1 MRNISAH
8 LSQLKT
14 TLQKQFQTAA
24 QGFTLIELLVVIG
37 ILGILAASLVATIDP
52 FEQLKKAA
60 DANVKNTTVEFITAS
75 QRYYTTHNN
84 MMWGDTNVSNCSGGT
99 APTTAGLDSA
109 GFTGCLSALIS
120 DGELKPGFTTAT
132 NLISNVIVSGGS
144 NSVTACFLP
153 QSKAEQRG
161 ANTKYN
167 ANGATNAN
175 CPATNPGGTSCY
187 WCSL

>member
-1 MRNISAH
+1 MKRITAI
-8 LSQLKT
+8 LSKLT
-14 TLQKQFQTAA
+14 SSTR
-24 QGFTLIELLVVIG
+24 GFTLIELLVVIG

-52 FEQLKKAA
+52 FEQLKKAN
-60 DANVKNTTVEFITAS
+60 DANVKNTAVEFITAG
-75 QRYYTTHNN
+75 QRYYTTHDV
-84 MMWGDTNVSNCSGGT
+84 MMWGDTSITGCSGGT
-99 APTTAGLDSA
+99 NPTTANLNGNN
-109 GFTGCLSALIS
+109 FTGCLSALVN

-132 NLISNVIVSGGS
+132 NLISNVLVTGGS

-161 ANTKYN
+161 ANTRYN
-167 ANGATNAN
+167 SNGVTNAN